1 MNRNKELVDNNSNNI
16 EKLFQI
22 YPILKEINK
31 KNNELIQ
38 GKIILKKIEAGQYL
52 SSIES
57 ECTGLL
63 FVISGVIKIQKINED
78 GGETNLYNIK
88 KGDLCHEAL
97 SCIIKCES
105 LNIVA
110 KALEDSK
117 IFIMNIDI
125 TKNILLKDIDFLTY
139 MYKDIYSKF
148 NNVLNNKERIIHEPL
163 EMRLIKLLISKN
175 SNVIY
180 AKHSEL
186 AFDIDSTRES
196 VSRKLKN
203 IEKMGYIKITRGKIV
218 IIKELKDLQKI
229 SNLSD

>member
-1 MNRNKELVDNNSNNI
+1 MNKKKEVVDNNLNNI
-16 EKLFQI
+16 EKLFEI
-22 YPILKEINK
+22 YPILKEIN
-31 KNNELIQ
+31 NELIR
-38 GKIILKKIEAGQYL
+38 GKTIFEKIEAGQYL

-78 GGETNLYNIK
+78 GEETNLYNIK

-125 TKNILLKDIDFLTY
+125 TKNILLKDTAFLEY

-148 NNVLNNKERIIHEPL
+148 NNVLNNKEKIIHEPL
-163 EMRLIKLLISKN
+163 EIRLIKLLISKN

-203 IEKMGYIKITRGKIV
+203 IERMGYIKITRGKIV
-218 IIKELKDLQKI
+218 IIKELKELQKI